1 MYNYHNMN
9 TIILR
14 KIKKML
20 TIKMMVCDIES
31 VVYLILTL
39 N

>member
-1 MYNYHNMN
+1 MMN

-14 KIKKML
+14 KKNVSKKM
-20 TIKMMVCDIES
+20 IVCDIES
-31 VVYLILTL
+31 VVYLILVS